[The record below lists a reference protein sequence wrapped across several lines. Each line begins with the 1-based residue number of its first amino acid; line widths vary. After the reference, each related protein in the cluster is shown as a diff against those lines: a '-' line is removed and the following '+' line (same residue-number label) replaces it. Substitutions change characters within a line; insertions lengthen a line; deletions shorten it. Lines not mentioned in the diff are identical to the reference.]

1 MPKIPS
7 EADKRIS
14 TSFQQRIVSLIQDSD
29 CKKSEFAKLVGVS
42 GSVINNA
49 ATYGIIPSLRL
60 LIKLA
65 DYAGVSIRYILGETD
80 CKDFDK
86 SDNPSDFH
94 TRIEE
99 LVAEKG
105 TTYCK
110 LANKMPF
117 GKTFFYEWQNKKTL
131 PSLIYLEALADY
143 FKVSLDYLAGRTDDR
158 NPL

>member
-86 SDNPSDFH
+86 STIRPISI
-94 TRIEE
+94 R
-99 LVAEKG
+99 A
-105 TTYCK
+105 
-110 LANKMPF
+110 
-117 GKTFFYEWQNKKTL
+117 
-131 PSLIYLEALADY
+131 
-143 FKVSLDYLAGRTDDR
+143 
-158 NPL
+158 